1 MSSFNMGECNEGDDI
16 AGFVGK
22 VGSNVTKFH
31 PGDRIAA
38 FHISNTTSFEEPAAI
53 PLAAMTA
60 AVGLYLHLP
69 WSLPQPFTLAKKQ
82 LPLVVYGAASAVGA
96 YAMQLAKRSDIHL
109 LSCIAD
115 KGIPFVETLVDK
127 SKGDVITDY

>member
-1 MSSFNMGECNEGDDI
+1 MSSFNMGACNEGDDI
-16 AGFVGK
+16 AGFVDK

-38 FHISNTTSFEEPAAI
+38 FHIPNTTSFEEPAAI

-60 AVGLYLHLP
+60 AVGLYICLGLYLNHLRRRR
-69 WSLPQPFTLAKKQ
+69 SS

-109 LSCIAD
+109 LSRIAD